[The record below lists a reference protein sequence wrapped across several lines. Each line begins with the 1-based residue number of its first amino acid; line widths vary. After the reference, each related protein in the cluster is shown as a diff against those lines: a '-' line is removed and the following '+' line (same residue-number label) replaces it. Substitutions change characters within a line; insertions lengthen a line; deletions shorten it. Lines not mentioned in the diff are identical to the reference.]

1 VSGRHAV
8 TAVALAVVATCG
20 GVVVVDGAGPDPVVG
35 AASAVTVRAV
45 GDTVELPE
53 AKPTATKA
61 PTPKPAPQPAP
72 TPVPKPA
79 PKPQAE
85 AEPAPASPRTQ
96 APGTVRLAEGGT
108 ATLVRSEV
116 VDGVLPVPDDL
127 GEATW
132 WGAGPDAAS
141 GATVLAGHVNWNG
154 ATGPFAELWRAK
166 AGEPVTVVD
175 RTGRVFRFAVTEVLT
190 LDKDELPRNAAELFS
205 QTGPHRLVLVTC
217 GGEWVGGASGYADNR
232 VVIAVRK

>member
-1 VSGRHAV
+1 MSGRHAV
-8 TAVALAVVATCG
+8 TAAALAVVATCG
-20 GVVVVDGAGPDPVVG
+20 GIVVIDGAGPDPVIG
-35 AASAVTVRAV
+35 SASAETVRAI
-45 GDTVELPE
+45 GDIVELPE

-61 PTPKPAPQPAP
+61 PA
-72 TPVPKPA
+72 PKPA
-79 PKPQAE
+79 PKPKP
-85 AEPAPASPRTQ
+85 EPAPEPRPDPEPAPPPRRTQ

-166 AGEPVTVVD
+166 TGEPVTVVD

-190 LDKDELPRNAAELFS
+190 LDKDELPRNAAELFA
-205 QTGPHRLVLVTC
+205 QTGAHRLVLVTC
-217 GGEWVGGASGYADNR
+217 GGRWVGGASGYADNR